1 MVEAGELMRRAA
13 SAGGLLWRDW
23 GDDYIVYQPSS
34 GETHVFNQTTALIL
48 ERLKQGPASLEQVL
62 VWIVRLLEL
71 GPQELALDHLRI
83 AAKRLDELGLIEWVE
98 PAPAR
103 P

>member
-1 MVEAGELMRRAA
+1 MRRAV
-13 SAGGLLWRDW
+13 SADELLWQDW
-23 GDDYIVYQPSS
+23 GDDYIVYQASS

-62 VWIVRLLEL
+62 VWIVHLLGIE
-71 GPQELALDHLRI
+71 PQELALDHLRI

-98 PAPAR
+98 PAPA
-103 P
+103 PP